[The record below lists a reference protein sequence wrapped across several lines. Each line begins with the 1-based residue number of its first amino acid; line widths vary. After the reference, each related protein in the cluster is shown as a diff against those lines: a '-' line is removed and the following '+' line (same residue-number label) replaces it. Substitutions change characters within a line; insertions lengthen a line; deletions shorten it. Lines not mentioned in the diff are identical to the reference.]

1 MGTKYYSAAV
11 SSVTGIYC
19 CTCTCSCH
27 DRHDQMLTTDPRW
40 EGLHPVSAMD
50 RCFVESLFAKMQLS
64 AYVDR
69 TLTLAVDVAI
79 QKLN

>member
-1 MGTKYYSAAV
+1 
-11 SSVTGIYC
+11 
-19 CTCTCSCH
+19 
-27 DRHDQMLTTDPRW
+27 MLTTDPRW

-64 AYVDR
+64 AAYVDR

>member
-1 MGTKYYSAAV
+1 
-11 SSVTGIYC
+11 
-19 CTCTCSCH
+19 
-27 DRHDQMLTTDPRW
+27 MLTTDPRW

-50 RCFVESLFAKMQLS
+50 RCSVESLFARMQLS

-79 QKLN
+79 QKLH